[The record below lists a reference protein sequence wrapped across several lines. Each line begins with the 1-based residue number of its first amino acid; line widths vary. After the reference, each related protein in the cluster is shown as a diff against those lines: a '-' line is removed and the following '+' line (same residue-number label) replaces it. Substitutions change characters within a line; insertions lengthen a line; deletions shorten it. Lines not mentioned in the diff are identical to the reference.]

1 MSLARTADNKN
12 GKRLRGGETES
23 GRDHL
28 GVYETRDMLSRESEL
43 QAQVLSHV
51 GRKSSEAGGAS
62 KVPRG

>member
-1 MSLARTADNKN
+1 MSLARAADNKN
-12 GKRLRGGETES
+12 DEMLRDGETEWSESS
-23 GRDHL
+23 GL
-28 GVYETRDMLSRESEL
+28 VYETRDVLLRVSEL